1 MYAEAHIDHLSRASR
16 RTESI
21 AVSGRPDPRALDAFL
36 ASVER
41 RALRIAQLATR
52 DRDEAL
58 DIVQDAMLQL
68 ARRYA
73 GRPAEEWAPLF
84 HRILDNKILDWRR
97 RSTVRRRLFLSPA
110 PVEGDEAIGDPLD
123 RIPDPAPGAPQKLR
137 EQQALAVLA
146 EALQA
151 LPARQREAFTLR
163 IWEGLSVDDTAA
175 VMKCSDGSVKTHL
188 SRALSTLRGKLE
200 GVWP

>member
-21 AVSGRPDPRALDAFL
+21 AVSGQPDPRALDAFL